1 MRLSDEFVKAFAAE
15 WIAAWN
21 SHDLDR
27 ILSHYAPD
35 FTFASPRI
43 VELMGEPSGTL
54 HGHAAIRSY
63 WARAL
68 AARPDLHFECVQT
81 FAGVSSL
88 AIVYSRHD
96 GLLGCE
102 HFEFDA
108 DGRVCRASAHY
119 CAPAAAHTST
129 AS

>member
-1 MRLSDEFVKAFAAE
+1 MRLSDEFVKAFATE

-27 ILSHYAPD
+27 ILGHYAAD
-35 FTFASPRI
+35 FAFTSPRI
-43 VELMGEPSGTL
+43 AALMGEPSGTL
-54 HGHAAIRSY
+54 HGHAAVRTY

-68 AARPDLHFECVQT
+68 AARPDLHFECLHT
-81 FAGVSSL
+81 FAGVRSL

-102 HFEFDA
+102 HFEFAA
-108 DGRVCRASAHY
+108 DGGVCRASAHY
-119 CAPAAAHTST
+119 GAPAAAHAGRPS
-129 AS
+129 